1 MRNWMM
7 SSTARFVSL
16 SAALAIVAIG
26 SPGPP
31 GPVRADDSKGREV
44 PAAFSPLEYL
54 VGSWKGTATPKDSAQ
69 SFRGW
74 PESHTWAW
82 IFTKGKPT
90 GLSLSIRGGKVLA
103 GGKLTYDNAQ
113 RRYRLEATESKPGG
127 GLIAFAGSLDASGKK
142 LVLDQ
147 VGHDSGAGQP
157 RGTIRLS
164 IRPNANFIR
173 YTMWVDRKDPGDVQF
188 SPSIEVGLTKE
199 GESLAAGAS
208 SSERPKCIVTGG
220 AATMTLTYQG
230 RTFQICCT
238 GCRDEFNENPEKYIK
253 KASLLAQTEGAKSK
267 SGPSPARV
275 SRTEDAFAADV
286 DDAPAM
292 KEKRPASG
300 ASPKTAKADPSPDP
314 DVDGASKS
322 STKKSTEKSAPSQPS
337 TRAAGLLQ
345 VGQNLERSGKSIA
358 ALGYYKRIVKDY
370 PDTPAA
376 KTAKQRIKAIDNP

>member
-1 MRNWMM
+1 M
-7 SSTARFVSL
+7 SSTARIVSL
-16 SAALAIVAIG
+16 SATLAIVAIG
-26 SPGPP
+26 GLGFSSPARG
-31 GPVRADDSKGREV
+31 DDSKGREI

-54 VGSWKGTATPKDSAQ
+54 VGKWNGQAVPKDSAQ

-90 GLSLSIRGGKVLA
+90 GLSLTIEGGKILA
-103 GGKLTYDNAQ
+103 GGKLTYDTAQ
-113 RRYRLEATESKPGG
+113 GRYRLEGTEPKPGG
-127 GLIAFAGSLDASGKK
+127 GPIAFAGALDASGKM

-147 VGHDSGAGQP
+147 VGNESGAGQH
-157 RGTIRLS
+157 RGRIRLS

-253 KASLLAQTEGAKSK
+253 KASLLAQAEGAKSK
-267 SGPSPARV
+267 SGSSPARI

-300 ASPKTAKADPSPDP
+300 ANPKTANADPSPDP

-322 STKKSTEKSAPSQPS
+322 STKRSAEKSSPSQPS

-345 VGQNLERSGKSIA
+345 VGQNLERSGKSSA

-376 KTAKQRIKAIDNP
+376 KTAKQRIKSLEKP